1 MTHTEKPPGNSTEP
15 PVQEDCN
22 TVAERVRAAIT
33 VRSLSQNTAARE
45 IGISSSALSR
55 FLSGTYG
62 ADDRAVATK
71 VAAWLDLIDQRDKLP
86 AGVTTTL
93 RFVRT
98 PTSDRIT
105 GALEYARL
113 IGDLVLVAG
122 VPGVGKTTAM
132 KHYRDANANVW
143 LSTMSPDTKT
153 PVPMLMEIGIS
164 LGLRSLAGGA
174 AKMRRDISER
184 IRDTGGLL
192 ILDEAQHLGAEAL
205 ETARRIFDS
214 TGVGLVYAGD
224 DKLWEKVSAFPQ
236 LSSRI
241 GKRVTIMSTSSADI
255 TALTSALGIEGGEE
269 RKFLGQI
276 ARTHSGLR
284 SIAKTQRL
292 GQMYAEGEE
301 KPLSIEHLRTAWANL
316 NLGPVA

>member
-1 MTHTEKPPGNSTEP
+1 MTPIEKPPGNGVEP
-15 PVQEDCN
+15 AAQEDCT
-22 TVAERVRAAIT
+22 TVAERVRAAIA

-45 IGISSSALSR
+45 IGISASALSR

-71 VAAWLDLIDQRDKLP
+71 AAAWLDLIDQRDKLP
-86 AGVTTTL
+86 AGMIAAL
-93 RFVRT
+93 RFVQT
-98 PTSDRIT
+98 PTSDQII
-105 GALEYARL
+105 GALGYAQL
-113 IGDLVLVAG
+113 IGDLVLVSG

-132 KHYRDANANVW
+132 KHYRDARTNVW
-143 LSTMSPDTKT
+143 LATMSPDTKT
-153 PVPMLMEIGIS
+153 PVPMLCEIGIA
-164 LGLRSLAGGA
+164 LGLRSLGGGA
-174 AKMRRDISER
+174 AKMRRDICER

-241 GKRVTIMSTSSADI
+241 GKRVTIAATSSADI
-255 TALTSALGIEGGEE
+255 TALTAALGIDGTEE

-292 GQMYAEGEE
+292 GRLYADGEG
-301 KPLSIEHLRTAWANL
+301 KPLTIEHLRTAWTNL

>member
-1 MTHTEKPPGNSTEP
+1 MTHTEKPPGNSAEP
-15 PVQEDCN
+15 PVQEDCT
-22 TVAERVRAAIT
+22 TVAERVRAAIA

-45 IGISSSALSR
+45 IGISPSALSR

-62 ADDRAVATK
+62 ADDRVVATK
-71 VAAWLDLIDQRDKLP
+71 AAAWLELIDQRDKLP
-86 AGVTTTL
+86 AGMTAAA

-98 PTSDRIT
+98 PTSDQIM
-105 GALEYARL
+105 GALEYAQL
-113 IGDLVLVAG
+113 IGDLVLVSG

-132 KHYRDANANVW
+132 KHYRDARTNVW
-143 LSTMSPDTKT
+143 LATMSPDTKT
-153 PVPMLMEIGIS
+153 PVPMLVEIGIS
-164 LGLRSLAGGA
+164 LGLRSLGGGA

-205 ETARRIFDS
+205 ETARRIFDG

-241 GKRVTIMSTSSADI
+241 GKRVTITTTSSADI
-255 TALTSALGIEGGEE
+255 TALTAALGIEGGDE

-292 GQMYAEGEE
+292 GQLYADGEG